1 MRVILGST
9 SPRRRAILSTL
20 FPALQIMDP
29 DADETW
35 YPGMRPEA
43 FAEKVSIDKC
53 LSVADSIQA
62 DEEPLLVVTAD
73 TIVTIDDMV
82 IGKPTDFDDAVKILR
97 SLAGRTHR
105 VITAISILPIY
116 GDFNMKAKPL
126 TSHETT
132 SVTFRDLNRGDIL
145 RYLSSIE
152 WRDKAGA
159 YAFQESG
166 AFIIDTW
173 EGSATNIIGFP
184 LRLFFSMLV
193 DARLGHLLF
202 AAG

>member
-9 SPRRRAILSTL
+9 SPRRRAILGTL
-20 FPALQIMDP
+20 FPALQIMFP
-29 DADETW
+29 NVDETW
-35 YPGMRPEA
+35 EPGIRPEA

-62 DEEPLLVVTAD
+62 AEEPILVVTAD
-73 TIVTIDDMV
+73 TVVTIDDIV
-82 IGKPTDFDDAVKILR
+82 IGKPSDFDDAVKILR
-97 SLAGRTHR
+97 SLVGRTHR
-105 VITAISILPIY
+105 VITAISIRTIY
-116 GDFNMKAKPL
+116 GDSSIKAKSL

-132 SVTFRDLNRGDIL
+132 AVTFRDLNHEDIL
-145 RYLSSIE
+145 RYLRLIE

-166 AFIIDTW
+166 SFIIDTW

-184 LRLFFSMLV
+184 LRLFFSMLAEA
-193 DARLGHLLF
+193 DLGHLLF
-202 AAG
+202 AEG